1 MAFEWWNVRNNE
13 RGKLYYVELLRV
25 IAIFFVVFNHTRNLG
40 YSIYTESDGGFS
52 YWASLSVSIL
62 CKIAVP
68 IFFLISGGVLLGKQ
82 ETLKELFS
90 KRILRY
96 VLVIL
101 IFTFLQYL
109 RIVRVHP
116 EEGFHLS
123 TWLLYCYAGN
133 IIESYWFLKSYLSM
147 LLILPFLRLLVSV
160 MSKREYLFLIGIR
173 AVITLISLIYTYT
186 GYTSN
191 ISFPFHVDII
201 FYPLTGYFLMNV
213 LTQDNCKYLN
223 AKSFVVLL
231 LAFLS
236 LAVFQAN
243 AFFKSRGTYVE
254 DFHTVYVWILAV
266 LVLLLVKSIKIKTVV
281 VQKIICTMGSCAFG
295 VYLIEDVARNQVQRI
310 VPVIVPFIGKFW
322 AGMVFTLLSVLVSMS
337 VIYLVRKIPLVKKLI

>member
-1 MAFEWWNVRNNE
+1 MKGGMLGTMKEE
-13 RGKLYYVELLRV
+13 KIYYVELLRV

-40 YSIYTESDGGFS
+40 YSIYSEGEGGFS

-68 IFFLISGGVLLGKQ
+68 IFFMISGGLLLGKQ

-96 VLVIL
+96 VAVIL

-116 EEGFHLS
+116 EGGFHPS
-123 TWLLYCYAGN
+123 TWLLYCYVGN
-133 IIESYWFLKSYLSM
+133 IIEPYWFLKSYLSM

-160 MSKREYLFLIGIR
+160 MSKREYLFLVGIK
-173 AVITLISLIYTYT
+173 AIITLISLIYIYT
-186 GYTSN
+186 GYTGN

-213 LTQDNCKYLN
+213 LAQENFRYLKV
-223 AKSFVVLL
+223 KSLAVLL
-231 LAFLS
+231 LAFLT
-236 LAVFQAN
+236 LAVIQAN
-243 AFFKSRGTYVE
+243 AFFKSRGTYVD
-254 DFHTVYVWILAV
+254 DFHTVYVWILAM
-266 LVLLLVKSIKIKTVV
+266 LVLLLVKRIKIKAAV

-310 VPVIVPFIGKFW
+310 VPAIVPFLGKFW
-322 AGMVFTLLSVLVSMS
+322 AGIVFTLLSVLVSMV
-337 VIYLVRKIPLVKKLI
+337 VIYLLRKIPIVKKLI

>member
-1 MAFEWWNVRNNE
+1 MKEE
-13 RGKLYYVELLRV
+13 KLYYVELLRV

-40 YSIYTESDGGFS
+40 YSLYTEVEGGFS
-52 YWASLSVSIL
+52 YWASLSMSIL

-68 IFFLISGGVLLGKQ
+68 IFFMISGGLLLGKQ
-82 ETLKELFS
+82 ETLKQLFS

-96 VLVIL
+96 VVVIL

-109 RIVRVHP
+109 RIVRVNP
-116 EEGFHLS
+116 EGGFHPT

-133 IIESYWFLKSYLSM
+133 IIEPYWFLKSYLSM
-147 LLILPFLRLLVSV
+147 LLIMPFLRLLVSV
-160 MSKREYLFLIGIR
+160 MSKREYLFLVGIR
-173 AVITLISLIYTYT
+173 VIITLISLIYIYT

-213 LTQDNCKYLN
+213 MTQDNQRYLK
-223 AKSFVVLL
+223 AKSLAGLL
-231 LAFLS
+231 LTFLV
-236 LAVFQAN
+236 LAVLQAN
-243 AFFKSRGTYVE
+243 AFFKFRGTYVD

-266 LVLLLVKSIKIKTVV
+266 LALLLVKRIKIKQVI

-310 VPVIVPFIGKFW
+310 VPVIVPFLGKFW
-322 AGMVFTLLSVLVSMS
+322 AGIVFTLLSVLVSML
-337 VIYLVRKIPLVKKLI
+337 VIYLVRKIPLAKRLI